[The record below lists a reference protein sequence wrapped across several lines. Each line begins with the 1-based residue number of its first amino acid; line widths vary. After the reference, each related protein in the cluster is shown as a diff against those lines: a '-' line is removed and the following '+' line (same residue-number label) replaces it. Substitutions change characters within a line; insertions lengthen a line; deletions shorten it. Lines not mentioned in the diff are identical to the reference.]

1 MTTSPDLL
9 PLRLQLAPMSVAAT
23 VPQPIVRTAIVP
35 QAEIPDTVP
44 FAWQQSHLCQQ
55 VLYPGEPSEIV
66 VQLENTCDRTL
77 RISLE
82 IEGTFPLDWCR
93 MGQEGQT
100 LPPGS
105 KMEAVLYFQL
115 SEDFFEAESSPTFI
129 QTQGLDFRGRL
140 CVYFGTVDP
149 ESNEATS
156 GLTLETA
163 EFLLF
168 ARPRS
173 LYPTFLPD
181 IYKEVDFIGRFL
193 HIFEQAFEPA
203 VQTLDTLWAY
213 LDPLTAPETILPFLA
228 HWVGWQLASEL
239 PLSQQRSLIRQA
251 IQLYQWRGTRK
262 GLRLYLHLYTGLPL
276 EEFVPEDQKR
286 ISIQDTFN
294 QGLVLGEA
302 CLGQESTI
310 GGGKPFHF
318 SVCLRPEAHH
328 PLPEPLI
335 HKIIQ
340 QEKPAFCTYD
350 LYIQPPS

>member
-23 VPQPIVRTAIVP
+23 VPQPIVKATS
-35 QAEIPDTVP
+35 QSGIPDTAP
-44 FAWQQSHLCQQ
+44 LAWQPGRSHLCQQ
-55 VLYPGEPSEIV
+55 VLHPGEPSEIV

-77 RISLE
+77 RISLQT
-82 IEGTFPLDWCR
+82 EGTFPMDWCR
-93 MGQEGQT
+93 IGQEGQT

-115 SEDFFEAESSPTFI
+115 PEDFFEAESSPAFI

-140 CVYFGTVDP
+140 CVYFGTVDA
-149 ESNEATS
+149 ETGEATG

-168 ARPRS
+168 VRPRS

-193 HIFEQAFEPA
+193 HIFEQAFEPT

-239 PLSQQRSLIRQA
+239 PLSRQRSLIRQA

-276 EEFVPEDQKR
+276 EEFVPEDHKQ
-286 ISIQDTFN
+286 ISIQDSFN
-294 QGLVLGEA
+294 RGLVLGEA
-302 CLGQESTI
+302 CLGDESTI

-318 SVCLRPEAHH
+318 SVRLRPQS
-328 PLPEPLI
+328 PLSEPLI

-350 LYIQPPS
+350 LKIESL